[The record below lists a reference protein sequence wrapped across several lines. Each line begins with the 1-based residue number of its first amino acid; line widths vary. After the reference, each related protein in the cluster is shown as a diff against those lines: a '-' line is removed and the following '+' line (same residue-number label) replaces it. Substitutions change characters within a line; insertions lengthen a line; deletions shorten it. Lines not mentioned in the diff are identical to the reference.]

1 MIQGHGNDWY
11 KYGDKIKFDFSSNIA
26 FNNHS
31 KKIAEF
37 LGGRLRDIENY
48 PDPTAYTLSGKIAKH
63 HQIDIDSVL
72 VCNGSTEGFY
82 MIAHW
87 IARRAKGSAKSLIFT
102 PSFAEYEDS
111 CTLYNHSTEFASL
124 NDFATIDYSP
134 FESVWFGTPNNPD
147 GQRISLDK
155 IEVIA
160 NRNPECIFI
169 IDRAYND
176 LSASMDSETEI
187 AASNIVFVHSLTKS
201 FGIPGVRLGYI
212 TAPTESCKELK
223 KLQAPWSVN
232 ALSLSAGEFV
242 MDNYQTLKVDL
253 EELLL
258 ESQKLQKS
266 LSEIDYL
273 EVTPSDSN
281 FFLCQITDG
290 RKAEELHQYLVNEHG
305 ILIRNASNFRGLAP
319 HYFRIAT
326 QRSEANEKLIEALNQ
341 WI

>member
-11 KYGDKIKFDFSSNIA
+11 KYGAKIKFDFSSNIA

-31 KKIAEF
+31 KKIVEF

-63 HQIDIDSVL
+63 HQIGIDSVV

-87 IARRAKGSAKSLIFT
+87 IARRAKGSTKSLIFT

-111 CTLYNHSTEFASL
+111 CSLYDHSIEFTSL
-124 NDFATIDYSP
+124 NDFASIDYSP
-134 FESVWFGTPNNPD
+134 FDSAWLGTPNNPD
-147 GQRISLDK
+147 GQRISINE
-155 IEVIA
+155 IEAMAKA
-160 NRNPECIFI
+160 NPGCKFI
-169 IDRAYND
+169 VDRAYND
-176 LSASMDSETEI
+176 LSASMDSEMAI
-187 AASNIVFVHSLTKS
+187 AANNIIFVHSLTKS

-212 TAPTESCKELK
+212 TAPAENCEEIK
-223 KLQAPWSVN
+223 KLQSPWSVN
-232 ALSLSAGEFV
+232 ALSLCAGEFV

-253 EELLL
+253 DELLC
-258 ESQKLQKS
+258 ESQKLQNC
-266 LSEIDYL
+266 LSKIGYL
-273 EVTPSDSN
+273 EVTTSDSN

-290 RKAEELHQYLVNEHG
+290 RKAEKLHQYLIEKHG
-305 ILIRNASNFRGLAP
+305 ILIRNASNFRGLTP
-319 HYFRIAT
+319 YHFRIAT
-326 QRSEANEKLIEALNQ
+326 QRSEANEKLIVALKQ